1 MKRKINTMKSTQE
14 PTDEEIQR
22 YMDFDKLLLEKNQF
36 VAQQKRKT
44 YRIISSAGLLLITV
58 AAITFFVLKEKPE
71 NDVTKVTNLPIDP
84 TADNELPV
92 SIPEDEDKLNTP
104 EPSGQGTV
112 SEQKEKPAKKQKADL
127 NSVDEQEKSK
137 QKYPNELPAVYQQP
151 EPVNGYPD
159 LYAYFDKELT
169 YPQSAIKD
177 SVQGVVTVVF
187 YVNLQGK
194 ADDIRI
200 ENSLGQAFDEEVF
213 RVIRNMPAWRP
224 AYYNGK
230 VVKSKV
236 SLPLTFSLKKV
247 SSLN

>member
-22 YMDFDKLLLEKNQF
+22 YMDFDKLLLEKDKF
-36 VAQQKRKT
+36 VAQQKRKR
-44 YRIISSAGLLLITV
+44 YRIIFSAGLLLITV
-58 AAITFFVLKEKPE
+58 ATITLFVLKEKPD
-71 NDVTKVTNLPIDP
+71 NDVANVTGLPADT
-84 TADNELPV
+84 TADNELAV
-92 SIPEDEDKLNTP
+92 SIPEDKGKLNTA
-104 EPSGQGTV
+104 ETSGQGSV
-112 SEQKEKPAKKQKADL
+112 REQKEKSTKKERTDR
-127 NSVDEQEKSK
+127 NSDDERSK
-137 QKYPNELPAVYQQP
+137 QKYSNELPAIYQQP

-159 LYAYFDKELT
+159 LYAYFDKELN

-187 YVNLQGK
+187 YVNLKGK

-213 RVIRNMPAWRP
+213 RVIRNMPAWKP

>member
-1 MKRKINTMKSTQE
+1 MKRKIKTMRSTQD

-22 YMDFDKLLLEKNQF
+22 YMDFDKLLLEKDKF
-36 VAQQKRKT
+36 VAQQKRTK
-44 YRIISSAGLLLITV
+44 YQRIFSAGLLLITLATV
-58 AAITFFVLKEKPE
+58 TFFLLREKPKK
-71 NDVTKVTNLPIDP
+71 DVANVAGLGADT
-84 TADNELPV
+84 TAHNELRV
-92 SIPEDEDKLNTP
+92 SVHGDENKLSTS
-104 EPSGQGTV
+104 ETSEQGAV
-112 SEQKEKPAKKQKADL
+112 SEQKEKSKEKEKADRT
-127 NSVDEQEKSK
+127 SEVEKSK
-137 QKYPNELPAVYQQP
+137 LKYTNELPAVYQQP

-169 YPQSAIKD
+169 YPQSALKD

-187 YVNLQGK
+187 YVNAKGK